1 MKIES
6 KDIEKSIFLSKI
18 FVVASSLEI
27 LFGPVGFYKSALCE
41 KSNFVSALL
50 FLIFILFF
58 FYSLRDKNHILYSK
72 YDGLLIIGFILLLFI
87 YSDAYEPRFNYYTT
101 FLLAIS
107 SFCLVTFHV
116 LKYKKIINFILYL
129 ITAIILTYISANFSF
144 NQRDCMSSWYIEG
157 FPSTIS
163 LTSSA
168 RMGYVFYY
176 PINYITNFLFYL
188 ALLYMISFLYN
199 YKTKKYK
206 IINNN
211 ISEK

>member
-50 FLIFILFF
+50 FLVFISFF
-58 FYSLRDKNHILYSK
+58 FYSLRNKNHILYSK

-87 YSDAYEPRFNYYTT
+87 YSDAYEPRFNYYST
-101 FLLAIS
+101 FLLVIS
-107 SFCLVTFHV
+107 SFYFIIFQIV
-116 LKYKKIINFILYL
+116 KYKKLNNFIFYL
-129 ITAIILTYISANFSF
+129 FIALIATFISSDFRIILEG
-144 NQRDCMSSWYIEG
+144 CMSTWHIKG
-157 FPSTIS
+157 FPSLIY

-168 RMGYVFYY
+168 QFGHVFFYKV
-176 PINYITNFLFYL
+176 NYITNFLFYL
-188 ALLYMISFLYN
+188 TLSLMISFLYN
-199 YKTKKYK
+199 YKKNKYE
-206 IINNN
+206 NTN
-211 ISEK
+211 